1 MIAGYWGFVVEA
13 RHFVKRPH
21 WLPMSSF
28 YRLANL
34 SSFDL
39 KASLWFKKYGV
50 AARPNNYTKA
60 G

>member
-21 WLPMSSF
+21 WLPMSCF
-28 YRLANL
+28 YQLVNL

-39 KASLWFKKYGV
+39 KASLWFKKYSV